1 MKTSNKLLLG
11 LFVLILLTITVVM
24 VVVKINFFKPGSS
37 TYTVSGKQSEEQ
49 RNVAKFNQI
58 EVENMIKVNYTQD
71 NQQRVVIKADSNL
84 IRLVVSEVK
93 NGKLYLYTTEK
104 LDLEEPIQVEVSTDS
119 INGIKLTAGGIFG
132 TTKKMKVTK
141 LNGDGSA
148 GALFDVDGDFTDLK
162 IEMSAGCIANFK
174 GKCKNLEISCTAG
187 SIFNANDLVAEFGT
201 ISASAGSVMNVNVT
215 GEISVD
221 ANAGSVIKCSGKA
234 RAKNINISSGAQF
247 LN

>member
-24 VVVKINFFKPGSS
+24 AVVKINFFKPGSS
-37 TYTVSGKQSEEQ
+37 TYTVSGKQTEEQ

-84 IRLVVSEVK
+84 IRMVVSEVK
-93 NGKLYLYTTEK
+93 
-104 LDLEEPIQVEVSTDS
+104 EPIQVDISTDS

-141 LNGDGSA
+141 LDGDGSA
-148 GALFDVDGDFTDLK
+148 GALFEVDGDFTDLK
-162 IEMSAGCIANFK
+162 IEMSAGCVANFK

-187 SIFNANDLVAEFGT
+187 SIFNANDLVAEYGT
-201 ISASAGSVMNVNVT
+201 ISASAGAVMNVNVT